1 VQGQIDALVDSLRD
15 FVAQPNYPTLVI
27 GSTDAAVVFPARI
40 LAAFDRQDDEAYYLL
55 MSHACADARAYFDEL
70 SRQLK
75 LQLDALNQ
83 ELAARALPPLAALP
97 LEVEDGRQPS
107 ARRLEALVRHLG
119 RQLPGSSPIVWALL
133 PGQLD
138 DWAGYRQLI
147 EPTLA
152 YDGVPPWMDRHR
164 FLVRD
169 RREAPELGAELR
181 ARGNDRVLVL
191 DLDLDAARVA
201 SGLADTATDRARPAE
216 ERMFAFFQLGGV
228 DMAFQR
234 YREAVEKYGVAHDYY
249 ASTGNRPMQA
259 LCLSSAGDC
268 LRQAGDSKAA
278 LERYQQSLALSV
290 EERSAPL
297 IRPGVHGAGLCC
309 LDLGRNAEAEGY
321 LGHSNQ
327 LAGKLL
333 DPFGKAEALEQLGVA
348 RYRQGKVS
356 EAVDTWLDAKR
367 LALEF
372 GDQHR
377 AGSVLDR
384 LIEVCE
390 EQGLS
395 ERADTFRSERAQLA
409 GGSHREASGAP
420 GA

>member
-1 VQGQIDALVDSLRD
+1 MQRQIDALVDSLRD

-27 GSTDAAVVFPARI
+27 GSTDAAVVFPSRI
-40 LAAFDRQDDEAYYLL
+40 LAAFDRQDEEAYYLL
-55 MSHACADARAYFDEL
+55 FPHSCAHAGAYFDEL
-70 SRQLK
+70 LRMLK
-75 LQLDALNQ
+75 LQIEVFNR
-83 ELAARALPPLAALP
+83 ELAARALPPLAPLP

-107 ARRLEALVRHLG
+107 ARRLEALVRQLG

-133 PGQLD
+133 PGELG
-138 DWAGYRQLI
+138 DWDGYRQLI

-152 YDGVPPWMDRHR
+152 NERVPPWMDRHR

-169 RREAPELGAELR
+169 RREAPQLAAELR
-181 ARGNDRVLVL
+181 ERGNDRVLVL
-191 DLDLDAARVA
+191 DLALDAARA
-201 SGLADTATDRARPAE
+201 TSSLAETAADRAQPAD

-234 YREAVEKYGVAHDYY
+234 YPEAVEKYGVAHEYY

-268 LRQAGDSKAA
+268 LRQAGDPKAA

-309 LDLGRNAEAEGY
+309 IDLGRHVEAEGY
-321 LGHSNQ
+321 LEHSNQ
-327 LAGKLL
+327 LAGKLF

-356 EAVDTWLDAKR
+356 ESVDTWLDAKR

-372 GDQHR
+372 GDRHR
-377 AGSVLDR
+377 ACSVLDR
-384 LIEVCE
+384 LIEACD

-395 ERADTFRSERAQLA
+395 ERADSFRSERARLSAEGDGA
-409 GGSHREASGAP
+409 GARSP
-420 GA
+420 

>member
-1 VQGQIDALVDSLRD
+1 VQRQIDALVASLRD

-27 GSTDAAVVFPARI
+27 DSTDAAVVFPSRI

-55 MSHACADARAYFDEL
+55 FPQPCADAGAYFDEL
-70 SRQLK
+70 LRTLK
-75 LQLDALNQ
+75 LQLDVFNQ

-97 LEVEDGRQPS
+97 LEVEDGRQPGP
-107 ARRLEALVRHLG
+107 RRLEALVRQLG

-133 PGQLD
+133 PGELG

-152 YDGVPPWMDRHR
+152 NDGVSPWMDRHR

-169 RREAPELGAELR
+169 RREAPQLGPELR

-191 DLDLDAARVA
+191 DLDLDAPRVT
-201 SGLADTATDRARPAE
+201 SGMVETATDGARPAE

-234 YREAVEKYGVAHDYY
+234 YPEAVEKYGVAHNYY

-309 LDLGRNAEAEGY
+309 IDLGRHAEAEGY
-321 LGHSNQ
+321 LEHSNQ
-327 LAGKLL
+327 LAGKLF

-348 RYRQGKVS
+348 RYRQGQVS
-356 EAVDTWLDAKR
+356 EAVDTWLDARR

-372 GDQHR
+372 GDRHR
-377 AGSVLDR
+377 VGCVLDR
-384 LIEVCE
+384 LIDACD

-395 ERADTFRSERAQLA
+395 ERAATFRSERAQL
-409 GGSHREASGAP
+409 GGDDIGNGSGAR

>member
-1 VQGQIDALVDSLRD
+1 VQRQIDALVDSLRD

-27 GSTDAAVVFPARI
+27 GRTDAAVVFPSRI
-40 LAAFDRQDDEAYYLL
+40 LAAFDRQDEEAYYLL
-55 MSHACADARAYFDEL
+55 FPQPCADAGAYFGEL
-70 SRQLK
+70 LRTLK
-75 LQLDALNQ
+75 LQLEVFDR
-83 ELAARALPPLAALP
+83 ELASRALPPLAALP
-97 LEVEDGRQPS
+97 LEVEDSRQPG

-133 PGQLD
+133 PGELG

-147 EPTLA
+147 EPALA
-152 YDGVPPWMDRHR
+152 NDGVPPWMDRHR

-169 RREAPELGAELR
+169 RRDAAQLGPELR

-191 DLDLDAARVA
+191 ELELDAAHV
-201 SGLADTATDRARPAE
+201 SSSLAEAATDRTRPAD

-234 YREAVEKYGVAHDYY
+234 YPQAVEKYGVAHNYY
-249 ASTGNRPMQA
+249 ASSGNRAMQA

-268 LRQAGDSKAA
+268 LRQAGDPKGA

-290 EERSAPL
+290 DERSAAL

-309 LDLGRNAEAEGY
+309 IDLGRHAEAEGY
-321 LGHSNQ
+321 LEHSNQ
-327 LAGKLL
+327 LAGKLF

-348 RYRQGKVS
+348 RYRQGKMS
-356 EAVDTWLDAKR
+356 EAVDAWLSAKG

-372 GDQHR
+372 GDTHR
-377 AGSVLDR
+377 AGCVLDR
-384 LIEVCE
+384 LSAACD
-390 EQGLS
+390 EQGLN
-395 ERADTFRSERAQLA
+395 ERADDFRSERARL
-409 GGSHREASGAP
+409 GSGAGDS
-420 GA
+420 GARGT

>member
-1 VQGQIDALVDSLRD
+1 VQRQIDALVDSLRD

-27 GSTDAAVVFPARI
+27 GSTDAAVVFPSRI
-40 LAAFDRQDDEAYYLL
+40 LAAFDRQDEEAYYLL
-55 MSHACADARAYFDEL
+55 FPHSCADAGAYFDEL
-70 SRQLK
+70 LRMLK
-75 LQLDALNQ
+75 LQIEVFNR
-83 ELAARALPPLAALP
+83 ELAARALPPLAPLP
-97 LEVEDGRQPS
+97 LEVEDSRQPS
-107 ARRLEALVRHLG
+107 ARRLEALVRQLG

-133 PGQLD
+133 PGELG
-138 DWAGYRQLI
+138 DWDGYRQLI

-152 YDGVPPWMDRHR
+152 NERVPPWMDRHR

-169 RREAPELGAELR
+169 RREAPQLAAELR
-181 ARGNDRVLVL
+181 ERGNDRVLVL
-191 DLDLDAARVA
+191 DLELDAARA
-201 SGLADTATDRARPAE
+201 TSGLAETAADRAQPAD

-234 YREAVEKYGVAHDYY
+234 YPEAVEKYGVAHEYY

-268 LRQAGDSKAA
+268 LRQAGDPKAA

-309 LDLGRNAEAEGY
+309 IDLGRHAEAEGY
-321 LGHSNQ
+321 LEHSNQ
-327 LAGKLL
+327 LAGKLF

-372 GDQHR
+372 GDRQR

-384 LIEVCE
+384 LIEACD

-395 ERADTFRSERAQLA
+395 ERADSFRSERARLSAEGDGA
-409 GGSHREASGAP
+409 GARSP
-420 GA
+420 